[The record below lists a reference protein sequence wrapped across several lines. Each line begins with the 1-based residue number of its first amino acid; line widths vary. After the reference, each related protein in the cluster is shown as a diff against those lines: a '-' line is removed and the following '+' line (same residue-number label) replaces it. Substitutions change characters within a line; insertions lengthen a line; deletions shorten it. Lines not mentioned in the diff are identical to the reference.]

1 VVAFTEETHAERE
14 IASQPEMW
22 RAVAEFAP
30 SAFTQLPAKG
40 ERIAVVGCG
49 SSWFMAMSYA
59 ALREAAGQGESDV
72 YAGSEFNFNRKY
84 DRIVSI
90 SRSGTT
96 TEIVE
101 LLERTKIPTVVL
113 TGVADSPVSEFAT
126 TTIAMPFAD
135 EKSVL
140 QTRWATSAL
149 ALFRAHLGEDI
160 EKLAKDAEVALAED
174 LGDLVKM
181 NQITFLGRGWT
192 IGLAHE
198 AALKTRESSQFWSE
212 AYPAMDYRH
221 GPLSVAEPGR
231 AVWSFGGLDDRLT
244 ADIQATGALL
254 ETSTLDPMAHLIKA
268 QRVAVTI
275 AKNRGF
281 NPDYPRNLTRSIV
294 LA

>member
-1 VVAFTEETHAERE
+1 MPV
-14 IASQPEMW
+14 
-22 RAVAEFAP
+22 
-30 SAFTQLPAKG
+30 KG

-72 YAGSEFNFNRKY
+72 YAGSEFNYDRKY
-84 DRIVSI
+84 DRIVAI

-101 LLERTKIPTVVL
+101 LLERTKTPTVVL
-113 TGVADSPVSEFAT
+113 TGVADSPVSQHAT
-126 TTIAMPFAD
+126 STISMPFAD

-160 EKLAKDAEVALAED
+160 EKLAQDAEVALAED

-181 NQITFLGRGWT
+181 NQITYLGRGWT

-212 AYPAMDYRH
+212 AYPALDYRH

-231 AVWSFGGLDDRLT
+231 AVWSFGALDARLT

>member
-1 VVAFTEETHAERE
+1 MVAFTEETHAERE

-30 SAFTQLPAKG
+30 SAFAQLPAKG

-254 ETSTLDPMAHLIKA
+254 ETSALDPMAHLIKA
-268 QRVAVTI
+268 QRAAVTI